1 MGLDI
6 SIKGLN
12 YDETYH
18 CGYITFGNYRC
29 AVAKAYNEEFS
40 LIYEKQYK
48 DIFMQK
54 YSDEDIKRWNE
65 LCNNDLDLFL
75 NHSDCDGKLT
85 WKECKKIYDVMANL
99 KVEYGGHNYGTM
111 KTYDMHTLW
120 LNMFKH
126 CYKHRVNMYFG

>member
-6 SIKGLN
+6 SIKGLS

-18 CGYITFGNYRC
+18 CGYITFGNYRI
-29 AVAKAYNEEFS
+29 AVAKAYNKEFGQ
-40 LIYEKQYK
+40 IYEKQYR
-48 DIFMQK
+48 DFFFEG
-54 YSDEDIKRWNE
+54 YSVEDTKQWNE
-65 LCNNDLDLFL
+65 LCNDNLDILL
-75 NHSDCDGKLT
+75 NHCDCDGKLT
-85 WKECKKIYDVMANL
+85 WKECKKIYDVMVNL

-120 LNMFKH
+120 LNMLKH